1 MAKAATGRCRRRT
14 VRLLAIAAAADD
26 GENCHENVEKN
37 RFICSF
43 FAGANVFLLVC
54 AAACSCGRKSSVC
67 YLPQAVA
74 AAAAAAEILRLKWSF
89 LAG

>member
-1 MAKAATGRCRRRT
+1 MAKADTGRCRRRT

-54 AAACSCGRKSSVC
+54 AAACSCGRKSSLLSSVC
-67 YLPQAVA
+67 SLPQAV
-74 AAAAAAEILRLKWSF
+74 AAAEILRLKWSF